1 MHTIDMDNDPQWIE
15 KLKENRVEAQR
26 DSRVQ
31 AVQAWAVENYDN
43 GADTI
48 VEAFEP
54 DEILELIQEADTPE
68 AAIRVAHDYCGLR
81 RSVEND
87 VRGYGDLP
95 PLPNITDTHP
105 TPNDQEDTMSDS
117 TATPQP
123 ESIPTPEVTETPEVK
138 VSSSS
143 LVDYLKDRVSSDL
156 DAPHQGLPYITED
169 NVLRVRPTD
178 WMDWLGS
185 KDLTVPKRQALGV
198 LKDAGLVQKST
209 TLPAVEGHPKGKAQG
224 LYTGPAPRGTASLP
238 RYSPPAR
245 TAKAKVTTTETT
257 TEDTTGQDISQV
269 EAVGLQVG
277 DIIGTTRTN
286 SRKTIAEGSGKTVAS
301 ITVSNDGRVQA
312 RDDQGKMIRSCEPTT
327 KVWRGRTVA

>member
-1 MHTIDMDNDPQWIE
+1 
-15 KLKENRVEAQR
+15 
-26 DSRVQ
+26 
-31 AVQAWAVENYDN
+31 
-43 GADTI
+43 
-48 VEAFEP
+48 
-54 DEILELIQEADTPE
+54 
-68 AAIRVAHDYCGLR
+68 
-81 RSVEND
+81 
-87 VRGYGDLP
+87 
-95 PLPNITDTHP
+95 
-105 TPNDQEDTMSDS
+105 MSDS
-117 TATPQP
+117 TTTTPQP
-123 ESIPTPEVTETPEVK
+123 ESAPTPEVTETPEVK

-156 DAPHQGLPYITED
+156 DTPHRGLPYITED

-178 WMDWLGS
+178 WIEWLR
-185 KDLTVPKRQALGV
+185 TRQTPAPKRVALAV

-245 TAKAKVTTTETT
+245 TAKAKVTTTE
-257 TEDTTGQDISQV
+257 EVTGQDISQV
-269 EAVGLQVG
+269 EAIGLQVG

-286 SRKTIAEGSGKTVAS
+286 SRKAIAEGSGKTVAS

-312 RDDQGKMIRSCEPTT
+312 RDDQGKVIRSCEPTT